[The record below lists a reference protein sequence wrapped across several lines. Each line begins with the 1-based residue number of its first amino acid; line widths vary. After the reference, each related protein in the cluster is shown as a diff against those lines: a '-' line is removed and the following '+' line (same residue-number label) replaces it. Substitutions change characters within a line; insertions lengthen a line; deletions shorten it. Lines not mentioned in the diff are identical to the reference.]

1 MKAIRV
7 RQKRKAEFF
16 SVHWLTDDELTRCGL
31 DVDELHVVD
40 DLDLEELPSVEG
52 CRQCARNLTGYTK
65 PKPKPAD
72 PTYYLHTSPAS
83 NGRLSKTGPLR
94 QSGRSGHGHRLR

>member
-7 RQKRKAEFF
+7 RKKTKDERYAY
-16 SVHWLTDDELTRCGL
+16 HWLTDDELTRCGL

-40 DLDLEELPSVEG
+40 DLELDELPSVEG
-52 CRQCARNLTGYTK
+52 CRGCARNVDGWKK
-65 PKPKPAD
+65 PKPPPVE
-72 PTYYLHTSPAS
+72 PTYYLHASPAS
-83 NGRLSKTGPLR
+83 KGRLSKTGPLR